1 MAEYV
6 VFCVIRSLGELLVY
20 EARHIPELRG
30 RIEVIQM
37 KLRQLQ
43 SILEIA
49 DARQE
54 VDEGIRNWIAE
65 TREVAYDIEDL
76 LLVVLLS
83 SRKEASSRR
92 RYSGL
97 FREATNLHHIEP
109 KIHLIEAKVSA
120 LESDLRVRNIR
131 PRPRG
136 TPNPISRRRQQQRRT
151 YSHFVEE
158 DFVGLDDHVEQL
170 VARLV
175 NEDGDENYQVVSIT
189 GMGGIG
195 KTTIAKRIYH
205 HDGVRG
211 HFHAFAWACVSQ
223 QWQPE
228 DVLQRIL
235 NKLEPEK
242 RKAINNMKVE
252 ELVDELV
259 QVQKRKRCL
268 IVLDDVWDMDAW
280 DILLKPVFHD
290 RLVSRQMNVKVLLTT
305 RNKEI
310 ARYIDM
316 DAPCYLYEQ
325 RHLGEEESWEL
336 LKKKVS
342 RSLAFA
348 GISLDR
354 SARSSRSVEE
364 HEYSSGFEDE
374 DALSRAESFHSC
386 FSDEDDELISR
397 IHSSSSEDTLQD
409 LRNKMD
415 MERLGKEMVVQCG
428 GLPLAIVVLGG
439 LLMTKSTI
447 SEWRTVHQNFN
458 SYLRRGRSSRE
469 NGRVHEV
476 LALSYHDLP
485 FQLKPCFLHLGNF
498 PEDSKIP
505 TRKLY
510 QLWLAEGF
518 ISQESE
524 EDESIMDVAERYLGE
539 LVQRCMVQV
548 RVDEATGRFKSCQLH
563 DLTREL
569 CLVKGKEENFLK
581 KIPLR
586 YEPELLSTPS
596 PSAMATS
603 ISKPPRRLSIAVD
616 YDFDSY
622 FPPRKEN
629 LEYRKEN
636 LEHVRSA
643 LFFSR
648 LSNRRNL
655 QLALEFVCSEFKLIR
670 VLDLERFDFGDK
682 LSKGI
687 GDLLHLRYLSL
698 RGSQLNKL
706 PSSIG
711 NLKYLQTLDLRVP
724 FLVCLTIPNVIWKL
738 NLLKHLYLP
747 PSHECTSKLQLNSLS
762 KLEILKN
769 FDTRVSD
776 YRDITKLT
784 KLQKLAAI
792 LSLEMEHLAA
802 LFSHLKMDYL
812 HIKDSSFRIRY
823 DFQSERELTVLRELV
838 GSVHLQKLDLIGVIN
853 KLPEHCHFGQSLTK
867 LTLRSSKLKED
878 PLTTLEKL
886 PSLHTLILRKNA
898 FAGSEICC
906 SSQGFPSLTLLE
918 LQGLTD
924 LENWRIE
931 EGAMPN
937 LYCLKIDECIKLR
950 MVPEGIKFIASLR
963 ELVIVNM
970 PDAFKC
976 RVQKVQEE
984 GGEDIHKVGH
994 IPSITIADTNR
1005 SYMKKLETQL
1015 SGMGEVMK
1023 ISVADHATCQLQK
1036 TSSIIPCQCTAAY
1049 EMNTPRNVPKASVD
1063 IPEEASIILLYY
1075 YIYNGR

>member
-1 MAEYV
+1 M
-6 VFCVIRSLGELLVY
+6 FCVIRSLGELLVY

-54 VDEGIRNWIAE
+54 IDEGIRNWIAE

-76 LLVVLLS
+76 LLVVLS
-83 SRKEASSRR
+83 SSNRRK
-92 RYSGL
+92 YGNL
-97 FREATNLHHIEP
+97 FREASSLHHLEP

-131 PRPRG
+131 PRKNPAPR
-136 TPNPISRRRQQQRRT
+136 TRRPQRRT
-151 YSHFVEE
+151 YSHLVEE
-158 DFVGLDDHVEQL
+158 DLVGLDDHVENL

-175 NEDGDENYQVVSIT
+175 NDEENYQVVSIT

-195 KTTIAKRIYH
+195 KTTIAKRVYH
-205 HDGVRG
+205 HDRVRG

-223 QWQPE
+223 QGQPE

-242 RKAINNMKVE
+242 KKAISNMRVEDLVE
-252 ELVDELV
+252 ELIE
-259 QVQKRKRCL
+259 VQKRKRCL
-268 IVLDDVWDMDAW
+268 IVLDDVWDMIAW
-280 DILLKPVFHD
+280 DILFKPVFPN
-290 RLVSRQMNVKVLLTT
+290 RQVNRQVNINVLLTT

-316 DAPCYLYEQ
+316 DTPCYLYEQ
-325 RHLGEEESWEL
+325 RHLDDEESWEL

-342 RSLAFA
+342 RSLSFA
-348 GISLDR
+348 GISLGR
-354 SARSSRSVEE
+354 SQRSSRSADD

-374 DALSRAESFHSC
+374 DALSRSQSFHSC
-386 FSDEDDELISR
+386 FSDEDDELTSR
-397 IHSSSSEDTLQD
+397 IHSSSSEDITLD
-409 LRNKMD
+409 LRNQMD
-415 MERLGKEMVVQCG
+415 MERLGKEMVAQCG

-439 LLMTKSTI
+439 LLMTKSTL

-485 FQLKPCFLHLGNF
+485 YQLKPCFLHLGNF

-518 ISQESE
+518 ISQEPE
-524 EDESIMDVAERYLGE
+524 EEESIMDVAERYLGE

-603 ISKPPRRLSIAVD
+603 SISKTRRLSIAVD

-629 LEYRKEN
+629 PEYRKEN
-636 LEHVRSA
+636 LEKVRSA

-655 QLALEFVCSEFKLIR
+655 QPALEFVCNEFELIR

-682 LSKGI
+682 LCKGI

-724 FLVCLTIPNVIWKL
+724 FLVCLTVPNVIWKL

-747 PSHECTSKLQLNSLS
+747 PSHACTSKLLLNSLS

-792 LSLEMEHLAA
+792 LSLEIEHLAA
-802 LFSHLKMDYL
+802 FINHLKMDYL

-823 DFQSERELTVLRELV
+823 DFQSEKELTVLRELV

-853 KLPEHCHFGQSLTK
+853 RLPEYCHFGQSLTK
-867 LTLRSSKLKED
+867 LTLRSSKLNED
-878 PLTTLEKL
+878 PITTLEKL
-886 PSLHTLILRKNA
+886 PNLQTLILRNNA
-898 FAGSEICC
+898 FAGNEICC
-906 SSQGFPSLTLLE
+906 SSQGFPCLTILE

-924 LENWRIE
+924 LEDWKIE

-937 LYCLKIDECIKLR
+937 LYCLKIDECINLR
-950 MVPEGIKFIASLR
+950 MIPEGIKFIASLR

-970 PDAFKC
+970 PDVFKC

-984 GGEDIHKVGH
+984 GGEDIYKVGH

-1005 SYMKKLETQL
+1005 SYLKKLETQL
-1015 SGMGEVMK
+1015 SGKSYYGLFQ
-1023 ISVADHATCQLQK
+1023 SFSPLL
-1036 TSSIIPCQCTAAY
+1036 
-1049 EMNTPRNVPKASVD
+1049 VPKDWQKS
-1063 IPEEASIILLYY
+1063 
-1075 YIYNGR
+1075 

>member
-1 MAEYV
+1 
-6 VFCVIRSLGELLVY
+6 
-20 EARHIPELRG
+20 
-30 RIEVIQM
+30 
-37 KLRQLQ
+37 
-43 SILEIA
+43 
-49 DARQE
+49 
-54 VDEGIRNWIAE
+54 
-65 TREVAYDIEDL
+65 
-76 LLVVLLS
+76 
-83 SRKEASSRR
+83 
-92 RYSGL
+92 
-97 FREATNLHHIEP
+97 
-109 KIHLIEAKVSA
+109 
-120 LESDLRVRNIR
+120 
-131 PRPRG
+131 
-136 TPNPISRRRQQQRRT
+136 
-151 YSHFVEE
+151 
-158 DFVGLDDHVEQL
+158 
-170 VARLV
+170 
-175 NEDGDENYQVVSIT
+175 
-189 GMGGIG
+189 
-195 KTTIAKRIYH
+195 
-205 HDGVRG
+205 
-211 HFHAFAWACVSQ
+211 
-223 QWQPE
+223 
-228 DVLQRIL
+228 
-235 NKLEPEK
+235 
-242 RKAINNMKVE
+242 
-252 ELVDELV
+252 
-259 QVQKRKRCL
+259 
-268 IVLDDVWDMDAW
+268 
-280 DILLKPVFHD
+280 
-290 RLVSRQMNVKVLLTT
+290 
-305 RNKEI
+305 
-310 ARYIDM
+310 
-316 DAPCYLYEQ
+316 
-325 RHLGEEESWEL
+325 
-336 LKKKVS
+336 
-342 RSLAFA
+342 
-348 GISLDR
+348 
-354 SARSSRSVEE
+354 
-364 HEYSSGFEDE
+364 
-374 DALSRAESFHSC
+374 
-386 FSDEDDELISR
+386 
-397 IHSSSSEDTLQD
+397 
-409 LRNKMD
+409 MD
-415 MERLGKEMVVQCG
+415 MERLGKEMVAQCG

-439 LLMTKSTI
+439 LLMTKSTL

-485 FQLKPCFLHLGNF
+485 YQLKPCFLHMGNF

-510 QLWLAEGF
+510 QLWMAEGF
-518 ISQESE
+518 ISQEPE
-524 EDESIMDVAERYLGE
+524 EEESIMDVAERCLGE

-548 RVDEATGRFKSCQLH
+548 RVDEATGRFKSCRLH

-603 ISKPPRRLSIAVD
+603 SISKTRRLSIAVD

-629 LEYRKEN
+629 PEYRKEN
-636 LEHVRSA
+636 LEKVRSA

-655 QLALEFVCSEFKLIR
+655 QPALEFVCNEFELIR

-682 LSKGI
+682 LCKGI

-724 FLVCLTIPNVIWKL
+724 FLVCLSVPNVIWKL

-792 LSLEMEHLAA
+792 LSLEIEHLAA
-802 LFSHLKMDYL
+802 LINHLKMDYL

-823 DFQSERELTVLRELV
+823 DFQSEKESTVLRELV

-853 KLPEHCHFGQSLTK
+853 RLPEYCHFGQSLTK

-878 PLTTLEKL
+878 PITTLEKL
-886 PSLHTLILRKNA
+886 PNLQTLILRKNA
-898 FAGSEICC
+898 FAGNEICC
-906 SSQGFPSLTLLE
+906 SSQGFPCLTILE

-924 LENWRIE
+924 LENWKIE

-937 LYCLKIDECIKLR
+937 LYCLKIDECINLR

-970 PDAFKC
+970 PDVFKC

-984 GGEDIHKVGH
+984 GGEDIYKVGH

-1005 SYMKKLETQL
+1005 SYLKKLETQL
-1015 SGMGEVMK
+1015 SGTV
-1023 ISVADHATCQLQK
+1023 
-1036 TSSIIPCQCTAAY
+1036 
-1049 EMNTPRNVPKASVD
+1049 
-1063 IPEEASIILLYY
+1063 
-1075 YIYNGR
+1075 

>member
-6 VFCVIRSLGELLVY
+6 VFCVIRSLSELLLY
-20 EARHIPELRG
+20 EARHIPELRS

-54 VDEGIRNWIAE
+54 IDEGIRNWIAE
-65 TREVAYDIEDL
+65 TREAAYDIEDL
-76 LLVVLLS
+76 LLVVLS
-83 SRKEASSRR
+83 SSSSSSSSSSASRR
-92 RYSGL
+92 RYTGL
-97 FREATNLHHIEP
+97 FREATSLHSLEP
-109 KIHLIEAKVSA
+109 KIQLIEAKVSA

-131 PRPRG
+131 PRQRG
-136 TPNPISRRRQQQRRT
+136 SPNPIARRRLQQRRT
-151 YSHFVEE
+151 YSHFVE
-158 DFVGLDDHVEQL
+158 DDLVGLDDHVEQL
-170 VARLV
+170 VSRLV
-175 NEDGDENYQVVSIT
+175 SEDADQVVSIT

-195 KTTIAKRIYH
+195 KTTLAKRIYH
-205 HDGVRG
+205 HHDVRG
-211 HFHAFAWACVSQ
+211 HFHALAWACVSQ
-223 QWQPE
+223 QGQPD

-242 RKAINNMKVE
+242 KKAISIMKIDDLVE
-252 ELVDELV
+252 ELI
-259 QVQKRKRCL
+259 QVQRRKRCL
-268 IVLDDVWDMDAW
+268 VVLDDVWDMDAW
-280 DILLKPVFHD
+280 DLVFKPVFVN
-290 RLVSRQMNVKVLLTT
+290 RQASRIVNMKVLLTT

-310 ARYIDM
+310 ARYIDL

-325 RHLGEEESWEL
+325 RHLDQEESWEL
-336 LKKKVS
+336 LNRKVS
-342 RSLAFA
+342 RNLSLA

-354 SARSSRSVEE
+354 SLPSSRSVEE
-364 HEYSSGFEDE
+364 PEYSSGFEDE
-374 DALSRAESFHSC
+374 DALSRVESFRSC
-386 FSDEDDELISR
+386 YSDEEDELVSRMTR
-397 IHSSSSEDTLQD
+397 IHSSSSEDTVQD
-409 LRNKMD
+409 LRNQMD
-415 MERLGKEMVVQCG
+415 MERLGKEMVAQCG

-458 SYLRRGRSSRE
+458 SYLRRGRTSRE

-485 FQLKPCFLHLGNF
+485 YQLKPCFLHLGNF
-498 PEDSKIP
+498 PEDHKIP

-524 EDESIMDVAERYLGE
+524 EGESIMDVAERYLVE

-548 RVDEATGRFKSCQLH
+548 RADEVTGKFKSCQLH

-581 KIPLR
+581 RIPIR
-586 YEPELLSTPS
+586 YEPELLRAPS
-596 PSAMATS
+596 PSSIAPS
-603 ISKPPRRLSIAVD
+603 ISKTRRLSIAVD
-616 YDFDSY
+616 CDFDTY
-622 FPPRKEN
+622 FPPRKEI

-636 LEHVRSA
+636 LERVRSA

-648 LSNRRNL
+648 LSNRKNL
-655 QLALEFVCSEFKLIR
+655 HLALDFVCSELKLIR

-682 LSKGI
+682 LCKGI
-687 GDLLHLRYLSL
+687 GDLIHLRYLSL
-698 RGSQLNKL
+698 RGCQLNKL
-706 PSSIG
+706 SSSIG
-711 NLKYLQTLDLRVP
+711 NLKYLQSLDLRVP
-724 FLVCLTIPNVIWKL
+724 FLVCMAIPNVIWKL
-738 NLLKHLYLP
+738 NHLKHLYLP
-747 PSHECTSKLQLNSLS
+747 PSHECSSKLQLHSLS

-769 FDTRVSD
+769 FDSRVSD
-776 YRDITKLT
+776 YRDLTKLT

-792 LSLEMEHLAA
+792 LSLEIDHLAA
-802 LFSHLKMDYL
+802 LFSHLKMDTL

-823 DFQSERELTVLRELV
+823 DFQSEKELTALREIV
-838 GSVHLQKLDLIGVIN
+838 GSVHLQKLDLIGIIN
-853 KLPEHCHFGQSLTK
+853 KLPEQRHFGRSLMK

-878 PLTTLEKL
+878 PMTTLEKL
-886 PSLHTLILRKNA
+886 PNLHTLILRKNA
-898 FAGSEICC
+898 FAGNAICC
-906 SSQGFPSLTLLE
+906 SSEGFPSLTVLE

-924 LENWRIE
+924 LEKWRID

-950 MVPEGIKFIASLR
+950 MVPEGVRFIASLR

-970 PDAFKC
+970 LDSFKS
-976 RVQKVQEE
+976 RVQKVQEQ
-984 GGEDIHKVGH
+984 GGKDTHIVGH

-1005 SYMKKLETQL
+1005 TYMKKFETQL
-1015 SGMGEVMK
+1015 SGK
-1023 ISVADHATCQLQK
+1023 S
-1036 TSSIIPCQCTAAY
+1036 
-1049 EMNTPRNVPKASVD
+1049 
-1063 IPEEASIILLYY
+1063 
-1075 YIYNGR
+1075 YNGLFQSFSPLLVPRDWQKS